1 MNIRTLLG
9 QLRLLAIMEGISYLL
24 FALTMPLKYMFGIP
38 EPNYFVGIAHGVLF
52 IAYVLWVIV
61 VANDR
66 KWDFK
71 TLFLAGVASLIP
83 FGTFVADAKIFRKE
97 QHSVL

>member
-24 FALTMPLKYMFGIP
+24 FALTMPLKYVFDIP
-38 EPNYFVGIAHGVLF
+38 QPNYFVGIAHGILF

-71 TLFLAGVASLIP
+71 TLFLAGIASLIP
-83 FGTFVADAKIFRKE
+83 LGTFVADAKIFRKE